1 MPNVEYLFNTWACM
15 PKVTNGPLKPLF
27 DPNVGRNDTN
37 TTMVENILS
46 RHAYA
51 LTRSQRTCE
60 WFLFRGF
67 HVTAT
72 MASRIINSPTAI
84 EDDKM
89 IQMLLGSWFSRTR
102 STEEMRIGTK
112 NEDAILC
119 AFRSLRQVTDIFC
132 CGLVENKEL
141 PWLAASP
148 DVIFIV
154 KNPQGEK
161 VLAMVEVKTRVSPTR
176 IAEAERIASHWNNKL
191 IMCVVGVD
199 DITSVMDKEHETQI
213 MIQMAMLHL
222 NWAVYLVGQPG
233 MQNTQGRI
241 I

>member
-1 MPNVEYLFNTWACM
+1 
-15 PKVTNGPLKPLF
+15 
-27 DPNVGRNDTN
+27 
-37 TTMVENILS
+37 
-46 RHAYA
+46 
-51 LTRSQRTCE
+51 
-60 WFLFRGF
+60 
-67 HVTAT
+67 